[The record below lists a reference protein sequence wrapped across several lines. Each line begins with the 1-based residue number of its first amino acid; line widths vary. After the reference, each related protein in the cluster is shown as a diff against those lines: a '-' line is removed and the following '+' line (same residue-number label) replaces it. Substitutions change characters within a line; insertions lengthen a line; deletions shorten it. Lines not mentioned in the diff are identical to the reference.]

1 MRAVNQCIG
10 RVIRHKNDY
19 GLLFLVDRRF
29 SDKDIKEKLS
39 GWLKERITITN
50 EFEGTDFFINLK

>member
-29 SDKDIKEKLS
+29 SSERLRGKLS
-39 GWLKERITITN
+39 KWLQDRISVVNQI
-50 EFEGTDFFINLK
+50 G